1 MKTNPKRNNR
11 NEDFNV
17 ESKNMFNLCEEHPS
31 YKYMVMSKRKRVVIP
46 SISSVKLLPNI
57 NELSLNIDNTN
68 DEIVLKR
75 REKYGQIAL
84 LLFYPYRD
92 RDDLKLD
99 GSYWKRYIHALE
111 EQLISSKCI
120 QVLQNIQDVTYNCI
134 DLKVASDIHC

>member
-31 YKYMVMSKRKRVVIP
+31 YKYMVMSKRNRVVIP

-99 GSYWKRYIHALE
+99 GSYWKRYIHAL
-111 EQLISSKCI
+111 
-120 QVLQNIQDVTYNCI
+120 
-134 DLKVASDIHC
+134 